1 MTQPTAEQASGLAT
15 FMDLYTRATGNQLSE
30 THQKNLMEVF
40 GRVSEDLGT
49 ETAAIALFTYCYRE
63 EVMDEVLDDVDWME
77 KICFDHAGDYQDVKE
92 YLKPYMAFVQGISE
106 DSEALNNVDW
116 KEYQESL
123 EFDGFAFCQEYDSD
137 TTHIF
142 TP

>member
-1 MTQPTAEQASGLAT
+1 MTQPTTEHASALAT
-15 FMDLYTRATGNQLSE
+15 FMNLYTRTTGNQLPE
-30 THQKNLMEVF
+30 EHQKNLIEIF
-40 GRVSEDLGT
+40 ERVSEDLDT
-49 ETAAIALFTYCYRE
+49 ETAAVALFTYCYRE
-63 EVMDEVLDDVDWME
+63 EVMNEVLNNAKQME

-92 YLKPYMAFVQGISE
+92 YLKPYFAFTQGISE

-123 EFDGFAFCQEYDSD
+123 EFDGFAFCREYGNN
-137 TTHIF
+137 TIHVF

>member
-1 MTQPTAEQASGLAT
+1 MTQPTTENTSSLPI
-15 FMDLYTRATGNQLSE
+15 FKDLYARATGNQPPE
-30 THQKNLMEVF
+30 EHQKNLLEVF
-40 GRVSEDLGT
+40 GRVSEELDT
-49 ETAAIALFTYCYRE
+49 DTAAVALFTYCYRE
-63 EVMDEVLDDVDWME
+63 EVMDEVLDDVDRME

-92 YLKPYMAFVQGISE
+92 YLKPYIAFVRGISE

-123 EFDGFAFCQEYDSD
+123 EFDGFAFCKEYDSD
-137 TTHIF
+137 TIHVF

>member
-1 MTQPTAEQASGLAT
+1 MTQPTAKQASGLAT

-137 TTHIF
+137 TIHIF

>member
-137 TTHIF
+137 TIHIF

>member
-63 EVMDEVLDDVDWME
+63 EVMDEVLDDVEWME

-137 TTHIF
+137 TIHIF

>member
-1 MTQPTAEQASGLAT
+1 MTQSTTENTSGLAT
-15 FMDLYTRATGNQLSE
+15 FMELYTRATGNQLSE
-30 THQKNLMEVF
+30 AHQKNLMEVF
-40 GRVSEDLGT
+40 GCVSEDLGT
-49 ETAAIALFTYCYRE
+49 ETAAVALFTYCYRE
-63 EVMDEVLDDVDWME
+63 EVMDEVLDDVDRME

-92 YLKPYMAFVQGISE
+92 YLKPYAAFVQGVSE

-123 EFDGFAFCQEYDSD
+123 ESGGFAFCKEYDSD
-137 TTHIF
+137 TIHVF

>member
-77 KICFDHAGDYQDVKE
+77 TICFDHAGDYQDVKE

-137 TTHIF
+137 TIHIF

>member
-1 MTQPTAEQASGLAT
+1 MTQPAAEQASGLAT

-137 TTHIF
+137 TIHIF

>member
-1 MTQPTAEQASGLAT
+1 MTQPTTEHASALAT
-15 FMDLYTRATGNQLSE
+15 FMNLYTRTTGNQLPE
-30 THQKNLMEVF
+30 EHQKNLMEVL
-40 GRVSEDLGT
+40 GCVSEDLGT
-49 ETAAIALFTYCYRE
+49 ETATVALFTYCYRE
-63 EVMDEVLDDVDWME
+63 EVMDEVLNDVKRMK

-92 YLKPYMAFVQGISE
+92 YLKPYMAFVRGISE

-123 EFDGFAFCQEYDSD
+123 ESDGFAFCQEYDSD
-137 TTHIF
+137 TIHVF